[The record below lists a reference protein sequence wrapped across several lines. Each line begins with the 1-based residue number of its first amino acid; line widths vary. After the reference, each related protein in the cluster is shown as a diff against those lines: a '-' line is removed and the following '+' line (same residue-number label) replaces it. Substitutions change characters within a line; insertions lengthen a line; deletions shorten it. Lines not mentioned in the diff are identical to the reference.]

1 LTLIR
6 LRYRPRLG
14 GKAGLDSSR
23 IALHRYHHRSSRQR
37 KEFDMKERVFLL
49 TLIFCFSIILPGI
62 APEAGAQADQFYKG
76 KTIRIMV
83 GSTAGGFYDRWGRLF
98 GKYMSKYI
106 PGQPEIIVQNVTG
119 AGSVIVTNQVYNV
132 AKPDGL
138 TLVMPL
144 NGVYI
149 DQFVGRKEVQFDM
162 RKFRFIGSP
171 VTESIIF
178 YMRADAPYKSIAD
191 IIKAKEPPKCGGSGT
206 ASSDYI
212 LSKVLEETVGAKFN
226 TVLGYAGG
234 TEIDLAVEKNEVVCR
249 AHSMSAHF
257 GREPFDTWHK
267 RGFDRHLVQTS
278 RKKDPRAADAPTLDE
293 LFEQYKVPANSR
305 RLAQVLLAAGDF
317 GRPMMVTPGTPPDRV
332 KILRDAY
339 VKTLSDPDVLEEAKK
354 GRMDVDPATGEELE
368 ALVKEIFDS
377 PPEVVERVKKI
388 LAN

>member
-1 LTLIR
+1 
-6 LRYRPRLG
+6 
-14 GKAGLDSSR
+14 
-23 IALHRYHHRSSRQR
+23 
-37 KEFDMKERVFLL
+37 MKERIFLL

-293 LFEQYKVPANSR
+293 LFDQHKVPANSR

-332 KILRDAY
+332 KTLREAY
-339 VKTLSDPDVLEEAKK
+339 VKTLSDPDVVEEAKK

>member
-1 LTLIR
+1 M
-6 LRYRPRLG
+6 
-14 GKAGLDSSR
+14 
-23 IALHRYHHRSSRQR
+23 Q
-37 KEFDMKERVFLL
+37 ERVLLL
-49 TLIFCFSIILPGI
+49 TLIFCFSMIVPSI
-62 APEAGAQADQFYKG
+62 APKAGAQADQFYRG

-106 PGQPEIIVQNVTG
+106 PGQPEFVVQNMTG
-119 AGSVIVTNQVYNV
+119 AGSVIAANHVFNV

-162 RKFRFIGSP
+162 RKFRFIGTP
-171 VTESIIF
+171 VTEANIF

-206 ASSDYI
+206 ASSDFI

-267 RGFDRHLVQTS
+267 RGFDRHLVYTS
-278 RKKDPRAADAPTLDE
+278 SKKDSRVTDAPTLNEIFD
-293 LFEQYKVPANSR
+293 QYKVAESRR

-332 KILRDAY
+332 KMLRDAF
-339 VKTLSDPDVLEEAKK
+339 VKTLSDPDVIEEAKK
-354 GRMDVDPATGEELE
+354 GRMDIDPATGEELE
-368 ALVKEIFDS
+368 KLVKDIFDS
-377 PPEVVERVKKI
+377 PPDVVERVKKI
-388 LAN
+388 LAQ

>member
-1 LTLIR
+1 
-6 LRYRPRLG
+6 
-14 GKAGLDSSR
+14 
-23 IALHRYHHRSSRQR
+23 
-37 KEFDMKERVFLL
+37 MKERVFLL
-49 TLIFCFSIILPGI
+49 TLIFGFSIILPGI

-293 LFEQYKVPANSR
+293 LFDQYKVPANSR

-368 ALVKEIFDS
+368 TLVKEIFDS

>member
-1 LTLIR
+1 MNER
-6 LRYRPRLG
+6 
-14 GKAGLDSSR
+14 
-23 IALHRYHHRSSRQR
+23 AL
-37 KEFDMKERVFLL
+37 LL
-49 TLIFCFSIILPGI
+49 TLIFCFSMVLPAI
-62 APEAGAQADQFYKG
+62 APKAGAQGDQFYKG

-98 GKYMSKYI
+98 GKYMTKYI
-106 PGQPEIIVQNVTG
+106 PGQPEFVVQNMTG
-119 AGSVIVTNQVYNV
+119 AGSVIATNHVYNV
-132 AKPDGL
+132 GKPDGL

-171 VTESIIF
+171 VTESNIF
-178 YMRADAPYKSIAD
+178 YMRADAPYKSIAE

-257 GREPFDTWHK
+257 GREPFDSWHK
-267 RGFDRHLVQTS
+267 KNFDRHIVQTGIK
-278 RKKDPRAADAPTLDE
+278 RDPRMTDVPTVNE
-293 LFEQYKVPANSR
+293 LFEQYKTPDVTR
-305 RLAQVLLAAGDF
+305 RVAQVLLAGGDF
-317 GRPMMVTPGTPPDRV
+317 GRPMMVTPGTPPDRI
-332 KILRDAY
+332 KILRAAY
-339 VKTLSDPDVLEEAKK
+339 DKALKDPELLREAEK
-354 GRMDVDPATGEELE
+354 GKMDVDPTSGEELE
-368 ALVKEIFDS
+368 ALIKKTMEQPKEVIT
-377 PPEVVERVKKI
+377 RVKKM
-388 LAN
+388 LDG

>member
-1 LTLIR
+1 MKKEELL
-6 LRYRPRLG
+6 L
-14 GKAGLDSSR
+14 
-23 IALHRYHHRSSRQR
+23 AL
-37 KEFDMKERVFLL
+37 ML
-49 TLIFCFSIILPGI
+49 CFSIVLAGI
-62 APEAGAQADQFYKG
+62 APEVGAQAEPFYKG

-83 GSTAGGFYDRWGRLF
+83 GSTAGGFYDRWARLF
-98 GKYMSKYI
+98 AKYMGKYI
-106 PGQPEIIVQNVTG
+106 PGQPEIIAQNMTG
-119 AGSVIVTNQVYNV
+119 AGSVIATNHVYNV

-138 TLVMPL
+138 TVVMPL

-171 VTESIIF
+171 VTESIVF

-191 IIKAKEPPKCGGSGT
+191 VIKAKEPPKCGGSGT
-206 ASSDYI
+206 ASSDFI

-267 RGFDRHLVQTS
+267 RGFDRHIVQTS
-278 RKKDPRAADAPTLDE
+278 RKQDSRAADAPTLHE

-305 RLAQVLLAAGDF
+305 RVAQILLAAGEF
-317 GRPMMVTPGTPPDRV
+317 GRPMMVTPGTPAERV
-332 KILRDAY
+332 RILREAY
-339 VKTLSDPDVLEEAKK
+339 VKTLNDPEALAEAKQ
-354 GRMDVDPATGEELE
+354 GRMEVDPASGEELE
-368 ALVKEIFDS
+368 TLVKEIFDS

>member
-1 LTLIR
+1 
-6 LRYRPRLG
+6 
-14 GKAGLDSSR
+14 
-23 IALHRYHHRSSRQR
+23 
-37 KEFDMKERVFLL
+37 MKERVFLL
-49 TLIFCFSIILPGI
+49 TLIFGFSIILPGI

>member
-1 LTLIR
+1 
-6 LRYRPRLG
+6 
-14 GKAGLDSSR
+14 
-23 IALHRYHHRSSRQR
+23 
-37 KEFDMKERVFLL
+37 MKERVLLL
-49 TLIFCFSIILPGI
+49 TLIFCFSMILPGTVPK
-62 APEAGAQADQFYKG
+62 AKAQGDPFYKG

-98 GKYMSKYI
+98 GKYMGKYI
-106 PGQPEIIVQNVTG
+106 PGQPEFVVQNMTG
-119 AGSVIVTNQVYNV
+119 AGSVIATNHVYNV

-162 RKFRFIGSP
+162 RKFRFIGTP
-171 VTESIIF
+171 ATEAIVF

-206 ASSDYI
+206 ASSDFI

-257 GREPFDTWHK
+257 GREPFDSWHK
-267 RGFDRHLVQTS
+267 KGFDRHLVYTS
-278 RKKDPRAADAPTLDE
+278 SKKDPRVTDAPTLNE
-293 LFEQYKVPANSR
+293 LFDQYKVSATSR

-332 KILRDAY
+332 KMLRDAF
-339 VKTLSDPDVLEEAKK
+339 VKTLSDPEVLDETKK
-354 GRMDVDPATGEELE
+354 GRMDIDPATGEELE
-368 ALVKEIFDS
+368 KLVKEIFDS
-377 PPEVVERVKKI
+377 PPDVVERVKKI

>member
-1 LTLIR
+1 M
-6 LRYRPRLG
+6 G
-14 GKAGLDSSR
+14 
-23 IALHRYHHRSSRQR
+23 
-37 KEFDMKERVFLL
+37 ERVLL
-49 TLIFCFSIILPGI
+49 HTLIFCFSIFLPGI
-62 APEAGAQADQFYKG
+62 APEAGAQGDQFYKG
-76 KTIRIMV
+76 KTIRIIV

-98 GKYMSKYI
+98 AKYMGKYI
-106 PGQPEIIVQNVTG
+106 PGQPEIVVQNMPG
-119 AGSVIVTNQVYNV
+119 AGSVIAANHVYNV
-132 AKPDGL
+132 GKPDGL
-138 TLVMPL
+138 TLAMPL

-149 DQFVGRKEVQFDM
+149 DQFAGRKEVQFDM

-191 IIKAKEPPKCGGSGT
+191 VIKAKEPPKCGGSGT
-206 ASSDYI
+206 ASSDFI

-267 RGFDRHLVQTS
+267 KGFDRHIVQTS
-278 RKKDPRAADAPTLDE
+278 RKKDSRASDAPTLYE
-293 LFEQYKVPANSR
+293 LFDQYKVPENSR

-317 GRPMMVTPGTPPDRV
+317 GRPMMVTPGTPTDRV

-339 VKTLSDPDVLEEAKK
+339 MKTLKDPGALDEAKK

-368 ALVKEIFDS
+368 KLVKEIFDS
-377 PPEVVERVKKI
+377 PPEVVQRVKKI

>member
-1 LTLIR
+1 
-6 LRYRPRLG
+6 
-14 GKAGLDSSR
+14 
-23 IALHRYHHRSSRQR
+23 
-37 KEFDMKERVFLL
+37 MKERIFLL
-49 TLIFCFSIILPGI
+49 TLIFGFSIILPGI

-332 KILRDAY
+332 KILREAY

-368 ALVKEIFDS
+368 TLVKEIFDS

>member
-1 LTLIR
+1 
-6 LRYRPRLG
+6 
-14 GKAGLDSSR
+14 
-23 IALHRYHHRSSRQR
+23 
-37 KEFDMKERVFLL
+37 MKERVFLL

-293 LFEQYKVPANSR
+293 LFDQYKVPANSR

-339 VKTLSDPDVLEEAKK
+339 VKTLSDPDVLEETKK

-368 ALVKEIFDS
+368 TLVKEIFDS

>member
-1 LTLIR
+1 
-6 LRYRPRLG
+6 
-14 GKAGLDSSR
+14 
-23 IALHRYHHRSSRQR
+23 
-37 KEFDMKERVFLL
+37 MKERVLLL
-49 TLIFCFSIILPGI
+49 TLIFCFSIVLPSI
-62 APEAGAQADQFYKG
+62 APEAAAQADQFYKG

-98 GKYMSKYI
+98 GKYMGKYI
-106 PGQPEIIVQNVTG
+106 PGQPEFVVQNMTG
-119 AGSVIVTNQVYNV
+119 AGSVIATNHVYNV

-162 RKFRFIGSP
+162 RKFRFIGTP
-171 VTESIIF
+171 VTEAIVF

-206 ASSDYI
+206 ASSDFI

-267 RGFDRHLVQTS
+267 RGFDRHLVYTS
-278 RKKDPRAADAPTLDE
+278 PQKGSACHRRADA
-293 LFEQYKVPANSR
+293 
-305 RLAQVLLAAGDF
+305 
-317 GRPMMVTPGTPPDRV
+317 
-332 KILRDAY
+332 
-339 VKTLSDPDVLEEAKK
+339 
-354 GRMDVDPATGEELE
+354 
-368 ALVKEIFDS
+368 
-377 PPEVVERVKKI
+377 
-388 LAN
+388 